1 MKRNPRSLS
10 HALGRNQTGFSL
22 LELLISMAITVIAV
36 IAAVGLMTKF
46 ASTVG
51 ALTEV
56 STMEEARGTSETL
69 LRADLDGAGHNLTRP
84 SPALEGTIFATP
96 TSLDFYSWSHEGSNG
111 TITKTG
117 ATGWDNPAN
126 ITHALASGLGS
137 FSFTPPATGGSAYI
151 NGPNGDSF
159 AIVIGFGNPESGVW
173 TGVYVNGVEVA
184 ATCCHPPNE
193 TVSPHLSGDSY
204 TFKIENGP
212 SQRVAKLYRVRNNV
226 PAPLWTSNAP
236 VPAYPI
242 AFALN
247 VYSQAQSF
255 TNVKI
260 TGAPLIALSGNATEF
275 APLPYEINAQL
286 TAPIT
291 TTGGGSG
298 IIIISGDHSTD
309 AVSTVADFNQSST
322 DIVARAPQRG
332 SFNKGDYVL
341 IIDWGSLD
349 PSSPGGAASSLC
361 MVSSVSTSS
370 LLTDKITLSIDRV
383 RKDNPAWARLW
394 STDTDHA
401 HSFAAGSTLTKLQA
415 PVSYALSRDY
425 RLVRMEGDRASTLA
439 FNLRRANFNRYVEA
453 NSTSMIF
460 QVDITIAAEGV
471 ETNATTS
478 DETRGTIEFQS
489 RPRALNLASN
499 QSN

>member
-1 MKRNPRSLS
+1 MKRNPRSIS
-10 HALGRNQTGFSL
+10 RTQTGFSL

-36 IAAVGLMTKF
+36 VAAVGLMTKF
-46 ASTVG
+46 ARAVG
-51 ALTEV
+51 AFTEV

-84 SPALEGTIFATP
+84 SPPLAGTIFATP
-96 TSLDFYSWSHEGSNG
+96 NSFDFYTWSNG

-137 FSFTPPATGGSAYI
+137 FSFTPTANGGSASIY
-151 NGPNGDSF
+151 GSNGDSF
-159 AIVIGFGNPESGVW
+159 AIVIGFGNPDIGVW
-173 TGVYVNGVEVA
+173 MGVYVNGVEVA

-212 SQRVAKLYRVRNNV
+212 SQRVAKLYRVRNDV

-236 VPAYPI
+236 VPSYPI

-247 VYSQAQSF
+247 IYSQSQSF

-275 APLPYEINAQL
+275 PPLPYDINTQL

-298 IIIISGDHSTD
+298 VTVVSGDHSTD
-309 AVSTVADFNQSST
+309 AVTTVADFNQSST

-361 MVSSVSTSS
+361 MISSVSST
-370 LLTDKITLSIDRV
+370 TDKITLSIERV

-394 STDTDHA
+394 STDADHA

-415 PVSYALSRDY
+415 PVSYAMSSDS
-425 RLVRMEGDRASTLA
+425 RLVRMEGNRASTLA
-439 FNLRRANFNRYVEA
+439 FNLRRANFNRYVEF
-453 NSTSMIF
+453 NSTAMIF
-460 QVDITIAAEGV
+460 QVDITIAAEGI

-499 QSN
+499 RLN